1 MCTFYRLNCI
11 YLNKQLVL
19 SVNAFRTYIGAH
31 GERKTTI
38 RRNIEKK
45 VVTTHM
51 RFNAES
57 ANHSAKVILQKC
69 ALLNELLA
77 AAVAAAT
84 LHISSSNTL
93 KYKLYSLDDE
103 HFYYFSHFYGDRM
116 KPSRISYHFNK

>member
-1 MCTFYRLNCI
+1 
-11 YLNKQLVL
+11 
-19 SVNAFRTYIGAH
+19 
-31 GERKTTI
+31 
-38 RRNIEKK
+38 
-45 VVTTHM
+45 M

-57 ANHSAKVILQKC
+57 ANHSAKVILQKS

-77 AAVAAAT
+77 AAAAT
-84 LHISSSNTL
+84 LHISSPNTL